1 MQAWTSALRVIKTL
15 EDAGYEA
22 YLVGGAVRDYV
33 LKRVVEDID
42 ITTAATP
49 LEIASLFP
57 RAKEINKALGT
68 MLVFEGDHQFEVTTF
83 REEGTYLKHRRPET
97 VTFTSDV
104 HHDLTRRDFT
114 MNAMLIDQHETLYD
128 PLHGMDDLTHQS
140 IRAIGTAEVRFE
152 EDALRLLRAFRFVAK
167 LGFTLEEKTAQAI
180 TKTAPLI
187 QAIAIERIQDEW
199 FKLLIA
205 PHAKMALEAM
215 LKTGF
220 AKHFLHLE
228 AAIDKLTTLTFIPP
242 LDEALALTYDE
253 ALWDEDPWRLSHKQ
267 LKTVRRLKS
276 QFERRQRE
284 GYTPSLLF
292 EAGPKTIKQLE
303 RMREACGE
311 DSQWTK
317 AAKAYERLPIK
328 DARELAL
335 KGTHLKDFKT
345 IKEASYQ
352 TLLNQALNAVIH
364 GEAPNTLKALL
375 NHLNLTGKETEH
387 E

>member
-1 MQAWTSALRVIKTL
+1 MQAWTSALRVVKTL

-49 LEIASLFP
+49 QEIASLFP

-68 MLVFEGDHQFEVTTF
+68 MLVFEGEHHFEVTTF

-128 PLHGMDDLTHQS
+128 PLHGMDDLTHQR
-140 IRAIGTAEVRFE
+140 IRAIGTPEVRFE

-167 LGFTLEEKTAQAI
+167 LGFDLEKTTAQAI

-199 FKLLIA
+199 FKLLSA
-205 PHAKMALEAM
+205 PHAKKALQAM
-215 LKTGF
+215 LDTGF
-220 AKHFLHLE
+220 AKHFLQLE
-228 AAIDKLTTLTFIPP
+228 STIKTLLNLTFIPP
-242 LDEALALTYDE
+242 IEEALALTYDE
-253 ALWDEDPWRLSHKQ
+253 ALWDCDPWRLSHKQ
-267 LKTVRRLKS
+267 LKAARRLKTL
-276 QFERRQRE
+276 FTRRQQE
-284 GYTPSLLF
+284 GYPPTLLF
-292 EAGPKTIKQLE
+292 EAGKKTIKQLE
-303 RMREACGE
+303 RMREACGKHSE
-311 DSQWTK
+311 WHK
-317 AAKAYERLPIK
+317 ASKAYDALPLK

-335 KGTHLKDFKT
+335 KGTHLKRYKAL
-345 IKEASYQ
+345 KEAAYQ
-352 TLLNQALNAVIH
+352 TV
-364 GEAPNTLKALL
+364 L
-375 NHLNLTGKETEH
+375 NHALEAVLNGEVPNELEALITYLNLPGKES
-387 E
+387 